1 MILCVLNEDYV
12 MDVQG
17 IAIAIIDL
25 KNSSSGC
32 TESMQL
38 FYQDLKYSVEEKYYK
53 SQIFWLLAI

>member
-1 MILCVLNEDYV
+1 MRNDEDYV

-25 KNSSSGC
+25 NNPPSGC

-53 SQIFWLLAI
+53 RQIFWLLAI